1 MPRRRSDATVR
12 GERGAGSVLTD
23 VVNHILAAVRALLA
37 ALRVVA
43 GFLLVAS
50 VALNFINV
58 IARYFFNASIFW
70 AEEVMLFFMVGC
82 VFLGSG
88 VVAWSGRQI
97 KMDVIVGMMPPK
109 VREVLDVFSELVF
122 IAVAISIVVFAWPVI
137 RDLYNFDQRSQSAEV
152 PLVHSPVAHS
162 DWSCHH
168 GGAGERAPDR
178 GHLSRSARAES
189 LTMMAAA
196 LAYFVVPAALLVLGL
211 PIFLVLL
218 VTCLVVVLLVA
229 DIPTDAIQTY
239 LFSGLDNFPLLAVPF
254 FVLAGE
260 IMAQGGIAR
269 RVVVW
274 VMCLI
279 GGVRGSLAVT
289 TVAASEL
296 FGAMAH
302 TAVGTVVAVGRMIY
316 PSLKDGGYSERFAVG
331 LIASSGA
338 IAVVIPP
345 SIAMILYSVSAQQS
359 AVALFTAGI
368 LPSLLIGFV
377 DALFVMLYARIKMV
391 PLTDPARWRAIWA
404 STKEA
409 SWSIGTVVVIFGGI
423 YGGVFTPTEAAGVAV
438 IYSLFVTMAVHREIG
453 PKELWNIIQSS
464 VFLISQI
471 LLIVTAAGLYS
482 WLLTTSGIPQKIIG
496 EIHALNMPPWALLLS
511 LNVVLLI
518 MGSFLEPP
526 AAILIL
532 TPLLLPLVQS
542 VGVDPVH
549 FGIIMAVNL
558 SIGMY
563 APPFGLNLFASQAVF
578 HIPLGTIYRG
588 VLPFLAINFAT
599 LLVITYV
606 PAISMVLLGK

>member
-1 MPRRRSDATVR
+1 MT
-12 GERGAGSVLTD
+12 
-23 VVNHILAAVRALLA
+23 
-37 ALRVVA
+37 
-43 GFLLVAS
+43 
-50 VALNFINV
+50 
-58 IARYFFNASIFW
+58 
-70 AEEVMLFFMVGC
+70 
-82 VFLGSG
+82 
-88 VVAWSGRQI
+88 
-97 KMDVIVGMMPPK
+97 
-109 VREVLDVFSELVF
+109 
-122 IAVAISIVVFAWPVI
+122 
-137 RDLYNFDQRSQSAEV
+137 
-152 PLVHSPVAHS
+152 
-162 DWSCHH
+162 
-168 GGAGERAPDR
+168 
-178 GHLSRSARAES
+178 
-189 LTMMAAA
+189 A
-196 LAYFVVPAALLVLGL
+196 LAYFVLPAALLVIGL

-218 VTCLVVVLLVA
+218 VTCLVIVLFVA
-229 DIPTDAIQTY
+229 DVPTDAVQTF

-274 VMCLI
+274 VMSLI
-279 GGVRGSLAVT
+279 GGVRGSLGVT

-316 PSLKDGGYSERFAVG
+316 PSLKDNGYNERFAVG

-368 LPSLLIGFV
+368 LPSLLIGVV
-377 DALFVMLYARIKMV
+377 DACYVLIYARLKGV
-391 PLTDPARWRAIWA
+391 PPTAGARWKEIWV

-438 IYSLFVTMAVHREIG
+438 IYSLFVTMVVHREVG
-453 PKELWNIIQSS
+453 LRELWRIIQSA

-471 LLIVTAAGLYS
+471 LMIVTAAGLYS
-482 WLLTTSGIPQKIIG
+482 WLLTTSGIPQQMIA
-496 EIHALNMPPWALLLS
+496 EIHALEMPAWALLLS
-511 LNVVLLI
+511 INIVLLI

-532 TPLLLPLVQS
+532 TPLLLPVVQD
-542 VGVDPVH
+542 VGVNAVH

-563 APPFGLNLFASQAVF
+563 TPPFGLNLFTSQAVF
-578 HIPLGTIYRG
+578 QMPLGTIYRG
-588 VLPFLAINFAT
+588 VLPFLLINFAT
-599 LLVITYV
+599 LMVITYV
-606 PAISMVLLGK
+606 PSISMVLLNLSR

>member
-1 MPRRRSDATVR
+1 M
-12 GERGAGSVLTD
+12 
-23 VVNHILAAVRALLA
+23 LA
-37 ALRVVA
+37 
-43 GFLLVAS
+43 
-50 VALNFINV
+50 
-58 IARYFFNASIFW
+58 IF
-70 AEEVMLFFMVGC
+70 V
-82 VFLGSG
+82 
-88 VVAWSGRQI
+88 
-97 KMDVIVGMMPPK
+97 
-109 VREVLDVFSELVF
+109 
-122 IAVAISIVVFAWPVI
+122 
-137 RDLYNFDQRSQSAEV
+137 
-152 PLVHSPVAHS
+152 
-162 DWSCHH
+162 
-168 GGAGERAPDR
+168 
-178 GHLSRSARAES
+178 
-189 LTMMAAA
+189 
-196 LAYFVVPAALLVLGL
+196 YFVLPAILLILGL

-218 VTCLVVVLLVA
+218 VTCLVAVLFVA
-229 DIPTDAIQTY
+229 GVPTEAVQTY
-239 LFSGLDNFPLLAVPF
+239 LFGGLDNFPLLAVPF

-274 VMCLI
+274 VISVI

-316 PSLKDGGYSERFAVG
+316 PSLKDNGYNERFSVG

-368 LPSLLIGFV
+368 LPSLLIGLV
-377 DALFVMLYARIKMV
+377 DAVYVMIYARIKAV
-391 PLTDPARWRAIWA
+391 PLTSPARWQAIWI

-409 SWSIGTVVVIFGGI
+409 SWSISTVVVIFGGI

-438 IYSLFVTMAVHREIG
+438 IYSLFVTMVVHREVDLRD
-453 PKELWNIIQSS
+453 LWRIIQSAL
-464 VFLISQI
+464 FLISQI
-471 LLIVTAAGLYS
+471 LMIVTTAGLYS
-482 WLLTTSGIPQKIIG
+482 WLLTTSGIPQQIIA
-496 EIHALNMPPWALLLS
+496 EINALHMPAWALLLS

-526 AAILIL
+526 AAILIM
-532 TPLLLPLVQS
+532 TPLLLPVVQS

-563 APPFGLNLFASQAVF
+563 TPPFGLNLFASQAVF
-578 HIPLGTIYRG
+578 HVPLGTIYRG
-588 VLPFLAINFAT
+588 VLPFLLINFAT
-599 LLVITYV
+599 LMIITYV
-606 PAISMVLLGK
+606 PAISMVLLGR